1 MNNDNKRS
9 AGGLGLVGDIGGTN
23 ARFALWRGQRLESIE
38 VLACA
43 DYPRPEL
50 AVRDYLARIGE
61 SVANIDS
68 VCLACAGPVGAADFR
83 FTNNHWVINRA
94 AFREELGLDHLLLVN
109 DFSTMAWAAS
119 RLGADELVQVRA
131 GSAQADR
138 ARLIIGPGTG
148 LG

>member
-1 MNNDNKRS
+1 MRVSRS
-9 AGGLGLVGDIGGTN
+9 GAGSAWNPSRCSPAPTTRGLN
-23 ARFALWRGQRLESIE
+23 WP
-38 VLACA
+38 CA
-43 DYPRPEL
+43 TW
-50 AVRDYLARIGE
+50 RIGE

-94 AFREELGLDHLLLVN
+94 AFRGLGLDHLLLVN

-131 GSAQADR
+131 GSAERIA
-138 ARLIIGPGTG
+138 PG
-148 LG
+148 